1 MTLPF
6 IFSSFYLFKCG
17 IIDPGIMLK
26 NHIGISDK
34 NHSFRI
40 RQLGYISIYKK
51 CFTCEIIRP
60 LRSTHCNT
68 CNNCVL
74 RFDHHCPWLGTCI
87 GIRNYQ
93 FFFKF
98 LFFINLSQILNL
110 VICITHIVQQIKNG
124 DKDEKCINKDKSTKI
139 KYSVAEVMISIYI
152 IIYTF
157 ITMIFTTE
165 LFFYHI
171 ILALNNI
178 TTKEELKRLFKSP
191 IGNPYK
197 RNKSWN
203 FNHIIFPKKPKMSL
217 IDILKKNTQ
226 KSKKEENKN
235 KNKNERINSE
245 ETFIDNNIS
254 FNNGLHQYD
263 NINHIDSKADLKM
276 DSKYRAT
283 TTENNCEINLNNYS
297 VKEAQDE
304 KSQKKI
310 SNKESLIEDK
320 KQSDVSVNIGEKEE
334 SFKTIKSKSYS
345 SNSNY
350 YNIEDSNIYKAKSIH
365 KIEIKENKN
374 FS

>member
-17 IIDPGIMLK
+17 IIDPGTMLK
-26 NHIGISDK
+26 NKITISDK
-34 NHSFRI
+34 KPSFKI
-40 RQLGYISIYKK
+40 QQLGYIRIYKK
-51 CFTCEIIRP
+51 CYTCEIIRP

-68 CNNCVL
+68 CNNCVM

-93 FFFKF
+93 FFLKF
-98 LFFINLSQILNL
+98 LFFINISQLLNL
-110 VICITHIVQQIKNG
+110 AIGITNIVQQIKND
-124 DKDEKCINKDKSTKI
+124 DKDEKYANKDKSTKI
-139 KYSVAEVMISIYI
+139 KISVGESIMSIYI

-178 TTKEELKRLFKSP
+178 TTKEELKNLFKNP
-191 IGNPYK
+191 LGNPYR

-203 FNHIIFPKKPKMSL
+203 FNYILFPKKPKMSL
-217 IDILKKNTQ
+217 IDILKRNSK
-226 KSKKEENKN
+226 KSKKEEKINK
-235 KNKNERINSE
+235 RTNSE

-263 NINHIDSKADLKM
+263 NINQVDSKADLKI

-283 TTENNCEINLNNYS
+283 TIENNCEINLNNYS
-297 VKEAQDE
+297 F
-304 KSQKKI
+304 KSGDDKSK
-310 SNKESLIEDK
+310 NKLFNKDSLIEDK
-320 KQSDVSVNIGEKEE
+320 KQSDVSVKIGEKEE
-334 SFKTIKSKSYS
+334 SFKAIKSKSYS
-345 SNSNY
+345 SNTNY

>member
-40 RQLGYISIYKK
+40 RQLGYLSIYKK

-110 VICITHIVQQIKNG
+110 AICITHIVQQIKNVNK
-124 DKDEKCINKDKSTKI
+124 DKKYINKDKSTKI
-139 KYSVAEVMISIYI
+139 KYSVAEAMISIYI

-203 FNHIIFPKKPKMSL
+203 FNYIIFPKKPKMSL

-283 TTENNCEINLNNYS
+283 TTENNCEINLNNFAG
-297 VKEAQDE
+297 KEAQDE

-365 KIEIKENKN
+365 KYEIKENKN